1 MENNSEQGQ
10 FRCTG
15 DCLQCSRVQREY
27 CGAQKGYDNQKLL
40 VEMREQIN
48 NLTKRIEAM
57 QSNDV
62 AYNPNVADTITHIAQ
77 EGDGAEE

>member
-1 MENNSEQGQ
+1 MSEQIQ

-15 DCLQCSRVQREY
+15 DCLVCNRAQREY
-27 CGAQKGYDNQKLL
+27 CAAQKGYDNQKLL
-40 VEMREQIN
+40 VEMREQVN
-48 NLTKRIEAM
+48 SLTKRLEAM

-62 AYNPNVADTITHIAQ
+62 AYNPNGEDSITSIAQ

>member
-10 FRCTG
+10 FRRTG
-15 DCLQCSRVQREY
+15 DCLVCNRAQREY

-40 VEMREQIN
+40 IEMRKQIN
-48 NLTKRIEAM
+48 ELSQKVEAM

-62 AYNPNVADTITHIAQ
+62 AYNPNGEDSITSIAQ
-77 EGDGAEE
+77 EGGGA